1 MAFCKIQ
8 IVGFGSPGRSR
19 VPARIFPADCFGRCA
34 QPNISA
40 TYASV

>member
-19 VPARIFPADCFGRCA
+19 VPARIYPAD
-34 QPNISA
+34 SA
-40 TYASV
+40 KMPAL